1 MKVIE
6 KFEKGKRLFPSF
18 ELQPATNEILAI
30 QTNAQRKEH
39 LLQQLQQDNSI
50 YTYRAHDG
58 EYERLTVKELL
69 RFLAMLTSDSSS
81 IDALV
86 ERFRLQTEA
95 RVKIRNLSVAKQHYV
110 RLLRV
115 FFAQQQKIVLEEPFF
130 YLDDEDRFIMKQ
142 QLQLLAATKEVL
154 IITSNFED
162 ALMASTHIYRLE
174 EDGMKQLDIASDEEP
189 AIEEMNDEPAPIKF
203 EKISTRKNEKVIL
216 FDPPEIDY
224 IESVEGSIIVHV
236 GGENY
241 TCAMTLTELEKRLQY
256 YGFFR
261 CHRSY
266 IVNLQKVR
274 EIITW
279 SKNSYSLRL
288 HVQDD
293 SVVPLSRTKL
303 QQLKELLNI

>member
-1 MKVIE
+1 
-6 KFEKGKRLFPSF
+6 
-18 ELQPATNEILAI
+18 
-30 QTNAQRKEH
+30 
-39 LLQQLQQDNSI
+39 
-50 YTYRAHDG
+50 
-58 EYERLTVKELL
+58 
-69 RFLAMLTSDSSS
+69 
-81 IDALV
+81 
-86 ERFRLQTEA
+86 
-95 RVKIRNLSVAKQHYV
+95 
-110 RLLRV
+110 
-115 FFAQQQKIVLEEPFF
+115 
-130 YLDDEDRFIMKQ
+130 
-142 QLQLLAATKEVL
+142 
-154 IITSNFED
+154 
-162 ALMASTHIYRLE
+162 
-174 EDGMKQLDIASDEEP
+174 MKQLDIASDEEP

>member
-1 MKVIE
+1 MHIE
-6 KFEKGKRLFPSF
+6 ERFEKGKRIFPSF
-18 ELQPATNEILAI
+18 ELVTVPNEIVVI
-30 QTNAQRKEH
+30 QTNAQRKE
-39 LLQQLQQDNSI
+39 LFLQAVQQQPDI
-50 YTYRAHDG
+50 HTYLSQQG
-58 EYERLTVKELL
+58 EYERLTVEELL
-69 RFLAMLTSDSSS
+69 RFLIDLTGDPMSVQAWLERCHLQAERKTKISNLISS
-81 IDALV
+81 
-86 ERFRLQTEA
+86 
-95 RVKIRNLSVAKQHYV
+95 KQRYV

-115 FFAQQQKIVLEEPFF
+115 LFATQSSIVIEEPFF
-130 YLDDEDRFIMKQ
+130 YLDDEDRLYMKQ
-142 QLQLLAATKEVL
+142 LLSALAQTKRVF
-154 IITSNFED
+154 IVTSNLED
-162 ALMASTHIYRLE
+162 ALMVSTYIYRLDA
-174 EDGMKQLDIASDEEP
+174 DGMKKFDIADEE
-189 AIEEMNDEPAPIKF
+189 AVNEEVEVEEAPPIKF

-224 IESVEGSIIVHV
+224 IESIEGSIVVHV

-241 TCAMTLTELEKRLQY
+241 TCAMTLTELEKRLQH

-288 HVQDD
+288 HVHDD

-303 QQLKELLNI
+303 QELKMLLNI